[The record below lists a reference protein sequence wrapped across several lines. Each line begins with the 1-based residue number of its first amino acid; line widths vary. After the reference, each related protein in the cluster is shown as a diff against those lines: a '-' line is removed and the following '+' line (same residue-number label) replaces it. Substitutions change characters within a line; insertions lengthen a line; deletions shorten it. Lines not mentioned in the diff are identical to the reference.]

1 MAALWQPFERSVV
14 EFLTRTT
21 LSQDKFVKFL
31 AGAYTV
37 ATTPISLKYSTGT
50 ITQPVVNGVLRQK
63 ILRDAMTQ
71 MLNTNSTKNDDL
83 AFIDYLPVAIAFM
96 KYWTPGIG
104 VTISPLPAAP
114 PCSAPIVA
122 GYVISQSDLNRA
134 LDFAGVDQIQ
144 PATGNDLKAKII
156 SSAIVNDPIVIFP
169 SPIVLFPGNPIQL
182 AKDLHF
188 AMSKSFSPQ
197 ATAKNLVTAF
207 QNHLS
212 SIVGI
217 YIGFKDPA
225 TPPTPLP
232 FTIVVFN
239 GIS

>member
-1 MAALWQPFERSVV
+1 MASLWQPFERSVV

-21 LSQDKFVKFL
+21 LSQDEFVKFL

-50 ITQPVVNGVLRQK
+50 ITQPVVNGVLKQK
-63 ILRDAMTQ
+63 ILRDALTK
-71 MLNTNSTKNDDL
+71 MLNTNSTKNKQL
-83 AFIDYLPVAIAFM
+83 AFLDYLPAAIGFL

-104 VTISPLPAAP
+104 VLISPLPAAP
-114 PCSAPIVA
+114 PCFAPIVA
-122 GYVISQSDLNRA
+122 GFTVSQDDLNQA

-156 SSAIVNDPIVIFP
+156 SSAVVNDPVVLFP

-188 AMSKSFSPQ
+188 AMSKSFTPQ
-197 ATAKNLVTAF
+197 ATAKNLVKAF
-207 QNHLS
+207 KNHLS

-225 TPPTPLP
+225 TPPQPLP

>member
-1 MAALWQPFERSVV
+1 MASLWQPFERSVV

-21 LSQDKFVKFL
+21 LSQDEFVKFL

-50 ITQPVVNGVLRQK
+50 ITQPVINGVLKQK
-63 ILRDAMTQ
+63 ILRDALTK
-71 MLNTNSTKNDDL
+71 MLNTNSTKSEQL
-83 AFIDYLPVAIAFM
+83 AFLDYLPAAIGFL

-104 VTISPLPAAP
+104 VLISPLPAAP
-114 PCSAPIVA
+114 PCFAPIVA
-122 GYVISQSDLNRA
+122 GFTISQDDLNQA

-156 SSAIVNDPIVIFP
+156 SSAVVNDPVVLLP

-188 AMSKSFSPQ
+188 AMSRSFTPQ
-197 ATAKNLVTAF
+197 ATAKNLVKAF
-207 QNHLS
+207 KNHLS

-225 TPPTPLP
+225 TPPQPLP

>member
-50 ITQPVVNGVLRQK
+50 ITQPVGNGVLRQK

-114 PCSAPIVA
+114 PCSAPIV
-122 GYVISQSDLNRA
+122 
-134 LDFAGVDQIQ
+134 AGVDQIQ

-212 SIVGI
+212 SIIGI